1 MKRSTPLLLLAALLG
16 APLALAQP
24 PGGASGDGI
33 WLRNAYFGEASTFDG
48 CLGHQPGSG
57 QYHHHADPV
66 CLRAQLNDNLQ
77 VVRTSRNGATYQ
89 EKTAPW
95 THSPILGWAY
105 DGFPI
110 YGPYGY
116 SDPTNASSA
125 VKRLQPGFQLRN
137 IAARTTLP
145 DWVTPLHAGVAQ
157 QLTSSQY
164 GPAISATYPLGR
176 YLEDFEFVAG
186 LGDLD
191 IYNGRFSVTPEFPQG
206 TYAYYVTIDQNGLP
220 AFPYIF
226 AAQFYGT
233 ASGGT
238 AATVPASA
246 VDYFVNGAYAQ
257 TASTTP
263 ELTSWATKNSQQSA
277 EVVSAFD
284 PSAGP
289 QTTWPTEAIA
299 GAKTSGGVG
308 TPTPSDTQHIRYNT
322 STVYVNANG
331 LASYSMGPWFD
342 ALQSGGVFA
351 AFPANQNSQVQL
363 PLAPAAAATRK
374 NVGMGPQ
381 GVWVNGVAV
390 FNAEDGASYSNA
402 QGIDIGGGLVGL
414 AAFHV
419 SAASF
424 EAGPMAPGSLV
435 TAFSLFGTPLATSTA
450 TAPST
455 TWPTTLGGATVTV
468 KDSSGVVLP
477 ATIYYAS
484 PGQINYCLPTG
495 LAAGYAT
502 VTISA
507 GSVSA
512 TGNINIGTTYPNLFL
527 ANSQALAAAYL
538 IRIHNGQQSVE
549 SVTASPI
556 NLAAATDQVYLIV
569 VGSGLGTATTA
580 TATIGGVAATVAS
593 AGPQGTYSGLDQ
605 YNILIP
611 AALAGK
617 GKVDV
622 VVTAGGKR
630 SNPVNITIQ

>member
-1 MKRSTPLLLLAALLG
+1 MKTGSLLFVLAWVVY
-16 APLALAQP
+16 AQP
-24 PGGASGDGI
+24 PGGQGDGI

-89 EKTAPW
+89 EQPAPW

-116 SDPTNASSA
+116 SDPTNGQSA
-125 VKRLQPGFQLRN
+125 VKRMQSGFRLRN
-137 IAARTTLP
+137 ITARTSLP
-145 DWVTPLHAGVAQ
+145 DWVLPLHSGIPQ
-157 QLTSSQY
+157 QLSASQY

-176 YLEDFEFVAG
+176 YLEDFEFVSG

-191 IYNGRFSVTPEFPQG
+191 GYNGRFAVTPDFPQG
-206 TYAYYVTIDQNGLP
+206 TYAYFVTIDQNGAP

-226 AAQFYGT
+226 GAQFYGT
-233 ASGGT
+233 ASGGA
-238 AATVPASA
+238 AATVPGGTSN
-246 VDYFVNGAYAQ
+246 YFVNGTVSQ
-257 TASTTP
+257 TTSTLP
-263 ELTSWATKNSQQSA
+263 AVTSWATRNSQQSA

-289 QTTWPTEAIA
+289 QTTWPSDVLA
-299 GAKTSGGVG
+299 GARTSGGVS
-308 TPTPSDTQHIRYNT
+308 TPTPADTQQVRYNS

-351 AFPANQNSQVQL
+351 AFPSNQNEQVEL
-363 PLAPAAAATRK
+363 PLAPASAATRK

-381 GVWVNGVAV
+381 GIWVNGVAV
-390 FNAEDGASYSNA
+390 FNSEDGASYSTA
-402 QGIDIGGGLVGL
+402 QGIDVGGGLVGL

-424 EAGPMAPGSLV
+424 EAGPVAPGSLG

-450 TAPST
+450 TAPTT
-455 TWPTTLGGATVTV
+455 TWPTTLGGAMVTV
-468 KDSSGVVLP
+468 RDSSGLQLQ

-484 PGQINYCLPTG
+484 PSQINYCLPTG

-507 GSVSA
+507 GGFSA
-512 TGNINIGTTYPNLFL
+512 TGNINVAATYPNLFL
-527 ANSQALAAAYL
+527 ANAQGLAAAYL
-538 IRIHNGQQSVE
+538 TRVHNGQQSFE
-549 SVTASPI
+549 QVTGSAIDLGPS
-556 NLAAATDQVYLIV
+556 TDQVYLSI

-580 TATIGGVAATVAS
+580 TATIGNVAATVAS
-593 AGPQGTYSGLDQ
+593 AGPQGTYAGLDQ

-611 AALAGK
+611 SALAGA
-617 GKVDV
+617 GKVNI
-622 VVTAGGKR
+622 VVTAAGKQ